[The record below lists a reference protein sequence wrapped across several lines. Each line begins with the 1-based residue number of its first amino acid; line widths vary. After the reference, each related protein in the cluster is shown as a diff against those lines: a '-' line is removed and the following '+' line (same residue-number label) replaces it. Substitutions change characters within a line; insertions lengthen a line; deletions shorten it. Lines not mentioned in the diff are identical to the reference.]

1 MVNSDKGITNLHV
14 PSDVIID
21 ASMPP
26 MIRDGGTMWNAAGE
40 RQAAKAVIPDSSY
53 AGVFQSVI
61 DFCRTNGAFDPTTM
75 GSVSNVGLMAQKA
88 EEYGSHDKTF
98 EAASDG
104 KIRIVDADGA
114 TLTEHDVEAG
124 DIWRACQV
132 KDAPIKDWVKL
143 AVSRARATAAPAVF
157 WLDRDRAHDAQ
168 LIAKVETYLAE
179 HDTDGLNIQIMAPAK
194 AATFSCEQIVT
205 GQDVVS
211 VSGNVLRDYLTDLFP
226 ILEVGTS
233 AKMLSIVPLMEGG
246 GLFETGAGGSAPKH
260 VQQFEAEGHLR
271 WDSLGE
277 FLALAVSLEHL
288 AGQTGNPAATSAS
301 SKLKEHPS
309 RNATRSCSAHASRT
323 WCSATARCAS
333 SERCTLSL
341 STTSRLWRRGS
352 VAPTTVLVSSD
363 THRADH
369 VAAMGLGV
377 ELDTPSLDALAA
389 SGLLFERAWA
399 TTNVT
404 SPSHVAMLTAIHPRD
419 TRLVSNQ
426 DRLAEEAETIAEAYQ
441 AAGWRTLLVVSV
453 RHLGPRGTNLGQGF
467 DQVLAPT
474 SSPWSAEVAL
484 ETLERWIEEADG
496 LPVFAFLH
504 LFDAHHPYEPPPSH
518 DRRYYPA
525 DRDPF
530 DASQP
535 AIEARRGSMPM
546 DYWGRLRDVEF
557 PKAQYRAEVTYLDGV
572 LGRLFARPRV
582 AEGLIAFT
590 SDHGEILEKA
600 GSYFNHGE
608 LYPDTLH
615 VPLVLGGAA
624 LPPEFRGTRAELL
637 VSQLDLGRT
646 LLDLSGLG
654 GADLPGRNL
663 LQQVTE
669 GSTGPLF
676 ALSAHG
682 LSASITD
689 GDWFLLLHLK
699 DHQGTHAVP
708 RKRHQVEL
716 FDLAADPD
724 CLHDLAAEQPAQTA
738 ELREALIAWLD
749 AASPAG
755 LSKRRTSS
763 AEELASLKAMGYATE
778 EAVIEAEAWYEPE

>member
-1 MVNSDKGITNLHV
+1 VAGGLELPGPTRRVLEFPEEPSAWHVSGRKLLEAPPGELRVAGGPPAEGGKGE
-14 PSDVIID
+14 DVLFELPGPFQTR
-21 ASMPP
+21 AF
-26 MIRDGGTMWNAAGE
+26 N
-40 RQAAKAVIPDSSY
+40 QVAVT
-53 AGVFQSVI
+53 GVF
-61 DFCRTNGAFDPTTM
+61 
-75 GSVSNVGLMAQKA
+75 
-88 EEYGSHDKTF
+88 
-98 EAASDG
+98 
-104 KIRIVDADGA
+104 
-114 TLTEHDVEAG
+114 
-124 DIWRACQV
+124 
-132 KDAPIKDWVKL
+132 
-143 AVSRARATAAPAVF
+143 PAVF
-157 WLDRDRAHDAQ
+157 EVLLQLDGGPKPFRHPALTTPRQDSPQTLLFDLEALRGRQ
-168 LIAKVETYLAE
+168 LSFERMRIMVRGPRRPFTLQGIDLIDLPGHQLLPSLA
-179 HDTDGLNIQIMAPAK
+179 DAPALVDLTQESRQAQGLPPGIE
-194 AATFSCEQIVT
+194 AACTFEVEHEADRLSFAA
-205 GQDVVS
+205 GLPPR
-211 VSGNVLRDYLTDLFP
+211 LRP
-226 ILEVGTS
+226 
-233 AKMLSIVPLMEGG
+233 
-246 GLFETGAGGSAPKH
+246 AGGSPRLE
-260 VQQFEAEGHLR
+260 VRLEGSGGGRAEQT
-271 WDSLGE
+271 
-277 FLALAVSLEHL
+277 LALTGDRPVWHEARIDLSGFV
-288 AGQTGNPAATSAS
+288 GQTV
-301 SKLKEHPS
+301 
-309 RNATRSCSAHASRT
+309 
-323 WCSATARCAS
+323 TARFNY
-333 SERCTLSL
+333 RCEAAPPGIAAVGDL
-341 STTSRLWRRGS
+341 RVWRRGS